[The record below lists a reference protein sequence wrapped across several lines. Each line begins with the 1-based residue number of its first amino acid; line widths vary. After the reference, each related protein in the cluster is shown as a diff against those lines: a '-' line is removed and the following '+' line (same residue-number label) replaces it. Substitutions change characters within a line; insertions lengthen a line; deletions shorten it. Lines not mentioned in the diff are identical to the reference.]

1 MVSSSPRLPAHARWH
16 DGRHPCQRNYVLC
29 AERRLYE
36 CFARLPRFRVLRKAR
51 KSAWGWA
58 PHFGGAPIL
67 RRELP
72 AVIDMRT
79 LQAFAEC
86 SVHTT
91 VDDRL
96 NLLTARHADA
106 ALTWRSVDVRRPLCH
121 AARSNAPR

>member
-1 MVSSSPRLPAHARWH
+1 MDPILASGTTSCVRSEDFMNVSRAFRVS
-16 DGRHPCQRNYVLC
+16 G
-29 AERRLYE
+29 
-36 CFARLPRFRVLRKAR
+36 CFAKAQV
-51 KSAWGWA
+51 SVGLGTAFWGR
-58 PHFGGAPIL
+58 PIL

-79 LQAFAEC
+79 LQAFVEC

-96 NLLTARHADA
+96 NVLTARHADA
-106 ALTWRSVDVRRPLCH
+106 ALTWRSVDVRRPLSH